1 MTTQK
6 TQERSDTI
14 LFMRRVSVFC
24 LPLLLL
30 LAFPMY
36 VFILSGEGMSTSSV
50 IAAQKESVS
59 PVLFGAAYGNST
71 AYYKLHYL
79 FNAHP
84 AVVALGTSRV
94 MQFRSGGS
102 INRIEKFREFLDKI
116 PHDSSP
122 AILLIGLDQNLFN
135 PDLRRKAPLGIDE
148 LAEFDSPLGVFFNS
162 WPAIYRDFF
171 QRKFTLAE
179 LTRDTPGRRVI
190 GLNALRNDN
199 GFRNDGSYRYGY
211 FLSHPDEQ
219 AAVYSKIR
227 HFDRR
232 DTDEPRLRPSVDTL
246 DEAAIRELVL
256 FLNAAALRG
265 IHVAGFLPPYPPAVY
280 AELSE
285 DRTSYPYIFALPGRL
300 RALFTPYH
308 FSFFD
313 FSDSAAFGSRDA
325 EMLDILHGSEK
336 TYARLFLKMAATDA
350 KLAPYAAVADIER
363 HLRTATSTFT
373 LFPD

>member
-94 MQFRSGGS
+94 MQFRSGFFTTSARFLNAGGS

-116 PHDSSP
+116 PHDS
-122 AILLIGLDQNLFN
+122 
-135 PDLRRKAPLGIDE
+135 
-148 LAEFDSPLGVFFNS
+148 
-162 WPAIYRDFF
+162 
-171 QRKFTLAE
+171 
-179 LTRDTPGRRVI
+179 
-190 GLNALRNDN
+190 
-199 GFRNDGSYRYGY
+199 
-211 FLSHPDEQ
+211 
-219 AAVYSKIR
+219 
-227 HFDRR
+227 
-232 DTDEPRLRPSVDTL
+232 
-246 DEAAIRELVL
+246 
-256 FLNAAALRG
+256 
-265 IHVAGFLPPYPPAVY
+265 
-280 AELSE
+280 
-285 DRTSYPYIFALPGRL
+285 
-300 RALFTPYH
+300 
-308 FSFFD
+308 
-313 FSDSAAFGSRDA
+313 
-325 EMLDILHGSEK
+325 
-336 TYARLFLKMAATDA
+336 
-350 KLAPYAAVADIER
+350 
-363 HLRTATSTFT
+363 
-373 LFPD
+373 